1 MQSNKRTLKFL
12 YWLMFRFMDVES
24 IMWWVADHLIYPV
37 ALIRRYIAS
46 IINKKLG
53 KPELPDYE
61 IK

>member
-1 MQSNKRTLKFL
+1 MQKNNLYIKIL
-12 YWLMFRFMDVES
+12 YWLMFRFIDLES

-37 ALIRRYIAS
+37 ARIRRLIAS

-53 KPELPDYE
+53 KVGIPEYE